1 MTRSKFILRV
11 LLVCLIVISRDVVF
25 GQEYPN
31 KPIRLVTSAAGGG
44 SDLIARLIAQGI
56 SSQLG
61 QSIIVD
67 NRGGV
72 IPGDIVMKSQPDG
85 YTLLVAGGSFWIEQ
99 FLHEIPYDPLNDF
112 APITLAISSPN
123 ILVVNPSLPVKS
135 VKDLIALAKAKPG
148 VLNFGTGGPGSNPHL
163 SAELFKA
170 MAGVNIV
177 HVPYQGQGPAL
188 TGVIGNEVQ
197 LTFSGATSAL
207 PLIKAGRV
215 LALAVTTLKPS
226 AVAPGLPTMNEFLP
240 GFEAG
245 LMNGVFASART
256 PEALVKRLNL
266 EIVRFLQTPATKER
280 ILNLGADVVGSS
292 PEGFTAAMR
301 ADIAKW
307 GKVIKNAGIRAN

>member
-1 MTRSKFILRV
+1 MRLNAIACGFLM
-11 LLVCLIVISRDVVF
+11 CLAIAGSEF
-25 GQEYPN
+25 AHCQEYPS
-31 KPIRLVTSAAGGG
+31 KPVRLVTSPAGGG
-44 SDLIARLIAQGI
+44 SDLIARFIAQGI
-56 SSQLG
+56 STQLG
-61 QSIIVD
+61 QPVIVD

-72 IPGDIVMKSQPDG
+72 IPGEIVMKSPADG

-99 FLHEIPYDPLNDF
+99 FLHKLPYDPLNDF
-112 APITLAISSPN
+112 TPITLAISSPN

-188 TGVIGNEVQ
+188 VGVVGNDVQ

-207 PLIKAGRV
+207 PLIKSGRV

-226 AVAPGLPTMNEFLP
+226 AVAAGLPTMNEVLP
-240 GFEAG
+240 GFEAA
-245 LMNGVFASART
+245 LMNGVFAPAKT
-256 PEALVKRLNL
+256 PNPLIKRLKL
-266 EIVRFLQTPATKER
+266 EIVRFLQTPAAKEK
-280 ILNLGADVVGSS
+280 ILGLGADVVGSS
-292 PEGFTAAMR
+292 PEGFAAAMR
-301 ADIAKW
+301 ADIVKW
-307 GKVIKNAGIRAN
+307 GKIIKSAGIRAD